1 VIWLL
6 ALVYLLVGL
15 LVLSLRNVLVNVTS
29 VPLVSDVSDLV
40 IQVVGVTR
48 IVLLMW
54 MVVQSVQIQLAK
66 NLPDVQLF
74 VSPIRIVLTT
84 KMGVPNV

>member
-15 LVLSLRNVLVNVTS
+15 LVLYLRNVLVNVTS

>member
-1 VIWLL
+1 VIEYL
-6 ALVYLLVGL
+6 ALVYLIVGL
-15 LVLSLRNVLVNVTS
+15 LVLCLRNVLVTVTS
-29 VPLVSDVSDLV
+29 VQLVSDVSVLV
-40 IQVVGVTR
+40 VQLVWLIR
-48 IVLLMW
+48 IVRLMW

-66 NLPDVQLF
+66 NLQDVQLF

>member
-1 VIWLL
+1 MIWLL